1 MVKNIVGALAGGH
14 EPASMMKGSIRR
26 STTRLLWTL
35 LLTCTLA
42 LVATRTQAQSIAPP
56 GQSQEFQD
64 PRSDDHSKQGRPWGI
79 VGSWFATTTTGL
91 RQLITFHA
99 DGTVLRS
106 VPGEVSIDPA
116 RPPHT
121 AAHGVWRYL
130 GKGRFG
136 VTIWDIFYDINTG
149 QLLRYNRL
157 RLEVT
162 LGDDRDD
169 ASAEAMVEVI
179 DPQGVVLQSR
189 TGASSLVRI
198 PFEPLE

>member
-1 MVKNIVGALAGGH
+1 M
-14 EPASMMKGSIRR
+14 
-26 STTRLLWTL
+26 
-35 LLTCTLA
+35 
-42 LVATRTQAQSIAPP
+42 
-56 GQSQEFQD
+56 
-64 PRSDDHSKQGRPWGI
+64 
-79 VGSWFATTTTGL
+79 
-91 RQLITFHA
+91 
-99 DGTVLRS
+99 
-106 VPGEVSIDPA
+106 PGEVSIDPA

-136 VTIWDIFYDINTG
+136 VTIWDIFCDINTG

-169 ASAEAMVEVI
+169 ASARAIVEVI

-189 TGASSLVRI
+189 TGTLSLVRI

>member
-1 MVKNIVGALAGGH
+1 MVKNIVRAQVSGR
-14 EPASMMKGSIRR
+14 EPASMMKGSTRR
-26 STTRLLWTL
+26 STTRTLWTL
-35 LLTCTLA
+35 LLTGTLA
-42 LVATRTQAQSIAPP
+42 LAATGTQAQPISQPD
-56 GQSQEFQD
+56 QSQGRQD
-64 PRSDDHSKQGRPWGI
+64 ESDDHGKQGRPWAI
-79 VGSWFATTTTGL
+79 VGSWFGTTSNGS

-106 VPGEVSIDPA
+106 VPGEVSTDPA

-136 VTIWDIFYDINTG
+136 VTIWDLFYDVNTA
-149 QLLRYNRL
+149 QPLRYNRL

-169 ASAEAMVEVI
+169 ASARAIVETI
-179 DPQGVVLQSR
+179 DLQGVVVGSR
-189 TGASSLVRI
+189 TGSANFVRI